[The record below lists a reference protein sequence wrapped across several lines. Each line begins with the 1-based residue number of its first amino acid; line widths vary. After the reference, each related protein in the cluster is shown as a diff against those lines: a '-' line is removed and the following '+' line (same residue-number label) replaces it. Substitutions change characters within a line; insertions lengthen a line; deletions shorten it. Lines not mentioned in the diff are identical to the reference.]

1 MSCLDYIFL
10 SKVEEK
16 VICILTSFRETIY
29 KLSHPYNQKKKKV
42 AELLVKERVQIQW
55 VCISG

>member
-29 KLSHPYNQKKKKV
+29 KLSHPYNQKKKKKSGRV
-42 AELLVKERVQIQW
+42 A
-55 VCISG
+55 S